1 MCCLGSSNE
10 EYCSSSST
18 ILVSTFL
25 LFLAELY
32 FMGHGVE
39 KGTES
44 AKILKHK
51 GQMVSAFGFVTNRHY
66 VHKD

>member
-1 MCCLGSSNE
+1 
-10 EYCSSSST
+10 
-18 ILVSTFL
+18 
-25 LFLAELY
+25 
-32 FMGHGVE
+32 MGHGVE

>member
-1 MCCLGSSNE
+1 LEEEERESICLGSSNE
-10 EYCSSSST
+10 EYCST
-18 ILVSTFL
+18 ILESTFL
-25 LFLAELY
+25 LFLPKLY

-51 GQMVSAFGFVTNRHY
+51 GQIASVTNRHY